1 MTCVLIRKLNFL
13 NKLLSGTEDT
23 ISRRVFTSLAMEN
36 VFDISLVQQC
46 QMLEANLGTCVLAS
60 CLSDPDN
67 APDIVRSNKRHI
79 LNSDFKMLLS
89 SANHHCGSAA
99 AAAQIANHTSWRRLW
114 DIALDH
120 GVKGTRTMQAIFRE
134 LCHPLACLQCS
145 LCEVEVPTYSSCLEH
160 VCTCKSP

>member
-1 MTCVLIRKLNFL
+1 MSHFVCTKVLLQISCPYRSPLAYCCDLCPHQKIKLPQQ
-13 NKLLSGTEDT
+13 TPVRDT
-23 ISRRVFTSLAMEN
+23 ITRRVFTSLAMEN

-99 AAAQIANHTSWRRLW
+99 AAAQIANHTSWHRLW
-114 DIALDH
+114 DIALDC
-120 GVKGTRTMQAIFRE
+120 GVKGT
-134 LCHPLACLQCS
+134 
-145 LCEVEVPTYSSCLEH
+145 
-160 VCTCKSP
+160 